1 MQEYRPDRVVRV
13 LTTVVSIA
21 YFVMGG
27 LTVLALIMV
36 PAMKLLAGDDR
47 DWMLG
52 LGSVQI
58 ELPSTAMDSVVT
70 VPTTWGPAQLE
81 VEDVRADLRMPIVLL
96 PWSIVATI
104 WLMVATGA
112 SLIVLSLYHLRR
124 IFQRVRE
131 GAPFDA
137 HNAVRLR
144 WLGLLLLALA
154 VLAGI
159 VDLVTSLV
167 TRAWLARNDIT
178 VAMGLHMDGSL
189 VFVALVL
196 IALAEIF
203 RRGAELEQEQSLV
216 V

>member
-27 LTVLALIMV
+27 FAVLALIMV
-36 PAMKLLAGDDR
+36 PAMKLLADER
-47 DWMLG
+47 QWLLG

-70 VPTTWGPAQLE
+70 VPTTWGPARLE
-81 VEDVRADLRMPIVLL
+81 VEEVRANIKMPVVLL

-112 SLIVLSLYHLRR
+112 SLILLSLYHLRR

-137 HNAVRLR
+137 HNALRLR

-154 VLAGI
+154 VLAGV
-159 VDLVTSLV
+159 VDLVTSLA
-167 TRAWLARNDIT
+167 TREWLARNDIT
-178 VAMGLHMDGSL
+178 VSMGLHMDGSL

-203 RRGAELEQEQSLV
+203 RRGAELEHEQSLV